1 MRVFGQ
7 NKKVGRLLTKFA
19 ESDISFAQMKEWV
32 MDTYEPIKI
41 YTTKLNGTKM
51 TREMYTVA
59 GPSGN
64 VKYNYSAKG
73 YMILY
78 DIDKAGF
85 RTIVFK
91 NVYKVE
97 RDGKAHLVR

>member
-1 MRVFGQ
+1 MRLNGL
-7 NKKVGRLLTKFA
+7 NKNVNRLLTKFA

-32 MDTYEPIKI
+32 MDTYTPIKI
-41 YTTKLNGTKM
+41 YTTKLNGARM
-51 TREMYTVA
+51 SREMYTVA

-64 VKYNYSAKG
+64 VKYNYQAKG

-85 RTIVFK
+85 RTIVFR

-97 RDGKAHLVR
+97 RDGKTYLVR

>member
-1 MRVFGQ
+1 MNLGFSSSV
-7 NKKVGRLLTKFA
+7 NKKLHKFQ
-19 ESDISFAQMKEWV
+19 ESEISRDTMKEWV
-32 MDTYEPIKI
+32 LDWYEPIKI
-41 YTTKLNGTKM
+41 FTRKKDGTRM

-64 VKYNYSAKG
+64 VKYDYSAKG

-78 DIDKAGF
+78 DIDKLGF
-85 RTIVFK
+85 RTIIFR

-97 RDGKAHLVR
+97 REGKTYLVR